1 MTAVTLRQCEHA
13 GNLCARP
20 WPMPP
25 GAEPQRLAAIVSID
39 IVGYSSL
46 SERDAAEA
54 VARVARLRDRA
65 TAVAAEH
72 QGRIF
77 NTAGDGVMLEF
88 PTATAALSAAMTLS
102 ADVED
107 MQGHVVTVHVRQGHY
122 ADDGADGPAP
132 DWTFDRI
139 GDLLM
144 FDPASFLS
152 A

>member
-1 MTAVTLRQCEHA
+1 MTPGDPRHFSSVYLNATGAYYPGEPV
-13 GNLCARP
+13 GNERIDEYVAPINGASARIK
-20 WPMPP
+20 
-25 GAEPQRLAAIVSID
+25 RSI
-39 IVGYSSL
+39 L
-46 SERDAAEA
+46 
-54 VARVARLRDRA
+54 
-65 TAVAAEH
+65 
-72 QGRIF
+72 
-77 NTAGDGVMLEF
+77 
-88 PTATAALSAAMTLS
+88 